1 MLRFKSKRRSSIHTK
16 KSHLRYQH
24 VGMYTVHAHLDAISA
39 NQREVLRYHFP
50 VSSVALS
57 CITTQYHCMIS
68 LQGITLYTVS
78 LHSITAQI
86 TLQYLQYYRTVSPC
100 AISLSL
106 TFPSLLPVFSQAS
119 PCRCLNF
126 DEPFRIAFKIAILTS
141 RSLGVQ

>member
-1 MLRFKSKRRSSIHTK
+1 MLSTLSSLRAVLRFKSKRRSSIHTK

-68 LQGITLYTVS
+68 LQGITAHGIIAQYHCTDHPAVSTV
-78 LHSITAQI
+78 LPHSITLRYLPESHFPVSSSSFFSGI
-86 TLQYLQYYRTVSPC
+86 TLQVLK
-100 AISLSL
+100 
-106 TFPSLLPVFSQAS
+106 
-119 PCRCLNF
+119 
-126 DEPFRIAFKIAILTS
+126 FR
-141 RSLGVQ
+141 